1 MTTTVSIQRTCT
13 CGRVY
18 VVNPA
23 TDARGGG
30 KLCPWCTKKAVSQK
44 FGQTT
49 TLPAPPVRRAPHPTN
64 TKQSDW
70 PMEGG
75 ATVLCP
81 RCRQQRPR
89 GIACRRCERWDCDG
103 NPVTEVAL

>member
-44 FGQTT
+44 FGQ
-49 TLPAPPVRRAPHPTN
+49 TN